1 MLQNLLPEKWYI
13 ELLKQQ
19 KQNRTSKKTAKSKP
33 VLKTSS
39 KNVEEI
45 NEEVI
50 LPEKRQEILNELR
63 EIL

>member
-33 VLKTSS
+33 VLKTSL